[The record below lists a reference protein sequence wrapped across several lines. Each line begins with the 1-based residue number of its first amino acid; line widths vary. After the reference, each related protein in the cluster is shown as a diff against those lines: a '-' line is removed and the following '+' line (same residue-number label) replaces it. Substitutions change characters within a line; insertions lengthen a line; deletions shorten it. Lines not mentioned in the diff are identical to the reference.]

1 MHHRTAWQALAQRPL
16 GFLSSPWPWRALGYL
31 LSGAAFGALASVILL
46 VTALVG
52 VVGLLLLVGVVPLLG
67 VALSGI
73 PVARIERWRLR
84 LVDLDP
90 VAEPHRPP
98 PRAGA
103 RAWLE
108 ARLREPATWRELGF
122 TAVSLTALWWMD
134 VLVLGFAL
142 GLPVLLALSPID
154 DPGAW
159 PWTVIGLALLPAAP
173 YTITAWAGARAA
185 LTRLIL
191 APRDGELGREL
202 REVRA
207 SRARLVD
214 AFDAERRRIERDLH
228 DGAQQ
233 RLVSVNVML
242 GMALLDAEPASPVGK
257 RLAEA
262 QREVTQAVTELREL
276 SRGVHPK
283 ALTDHG
289 LGAAVDN
296 LTARSATPR
305 VALDIEL
312 PHRLAT
318 AVESTAYF
326 VVAEALANVTKHSG
340 ADHAAVHARVHAD
353 TLVLTVTDDGA
364 GGADPAGG
372 SGLVGLADRV
382 AAADG
387 RLRISS
393 PAGGP
398 TLLHVEIPCR

>member
-1 MHHRTAWQALAQRPL
+1 MQHRTAWQALAQRPL
-16 GFLSSPWPWRALGYL
+16 GFLASVWPWRALGYL
-31 LSGAAFGALASVILL
+31 LSGVAFGALTSVVLL

-52 VVGLLLLVGVVPLLG
+52 AVSLLLLVGIVPLLA

-73 PVARIERWRLR
+73 LVARIERWRLR
-84 LVDLDP
+84 LVDADP
-90 VAEPHRPP
+90 APDPHRPP
-98 PRAGA
+98 PRPGL

-108 ARLREPATWRELGF
+108 TRLREPATWRELGF

-142 GLPVLLALSPID
+142 VLPVLVVLSPVD

-159 PWTVIGLALLPAAP
+159 PWVLVGLAMLPSAP

-242 GMALLDAEPASPVGK
+242 GMALLDASPDSPVG
-257 RLAEA
+257 RQLTTA
-262 QREVTQAVTELREL
+262 QRELTQAVGELREL
-276 SRGVHPK
+276 SQGVHPK
-283 ALTDHG
+283 ALTDQG
-289 LGAAVDN
+289 LAAAVAN
-296 LTARSATPR
+296 LTTRSPTP
-305 VALDIEL
+305 VEVDIAL
-312 PHRLAT
+312 PHRLPT

-340 ADHAAVHARVHAD
+340 AAAAEVHGRLRAD
-353 TLVLTVTDDGA
+353 TLVLSVSDDGV

-398 TLLHVEIPCR
+398 TLLHVELPCR

>member
-16 GFLSSPWPWRALGYL
+16 GFLASPWPWRAFGYL
-31 LSGAAFGALASVILL
+31 LSGAVFGALTSVVLL
-46 VTALVG
+46 VTALAG
-52 VVGLLLLVGVVPLLG
+52 VAGLLVLVGVVPLLG
-67 VALSGI
+67 VALSGVL
-73 PVARIERWRLR
+73 VARIERWRLR

-90 VAEPHRPP
+90 APDPHRQPQ
-98 PRAGA
+98 RAGV
-103 RAWLE
+103 RAWVE
-108 ARLREPATWRELGF
+108 TRLREPATWRELGF

-142 GLPVLLALSPID
+142 VVPVLLALSPIG

-159 PWTVIGLALLPAAP
+159 PGTVVGLALLPAAP

-207 SRARLVD
+207 SRARIVD

-262 QREVTQAVTELREL
+262 QGEVTQAVTELREL

-289 LGAAVDN
+289 LAAAVDN

-326 VVAEALANVTKHSG
+326 VVAEALANVTKHSR
-340 ADHAAVHARVHAD
+340 ADHAAVHARLHAD
-353 TLVLTVTDDGA
+353 ILVLTVTDDGA